1 MITSIRFTNKPG
13 HVKLWSILNK
23 LSRTS
28 THKTFTL
35 IFLHKL
41 GTYQYLTSL
50 FRYSDYLRLNPH
62 HSFCFTLTRFTA
74 IYHTSESGIVTLTKS
89 YPQKISHLFVAHISS
104 NICTWEMGFSELVTL
119 NICPSLPKKWHS
131 SLQYITLKM
140 CTKCSS
146 RKMSDKPL
154 FDLNLSSFQNDK
166 PAK

>member
-35 IFLHKL
+35 IFLRKL

-74 IYHTSESGIVTLTKS
+74 IYRTSESGVVTLTKLPS
-89 YPQKISHLFVAHISS
+89 KNFTSLNAHISS

-119 NICPSLPKKWHS
+119 NICPSLPKNDIPHS
-131 SLQYITLKM
+131 SILPS
-140 CTKCSS
+140 KCAPNIAPEKCLINPCLIWTCSG
-146 RKMSDKPL
+146 
-154 FDLNLSSFQNDK
+154 
-166 PAK
+166 